1 METVLTRVS
10 LVALGLLTD
19 AVQMKASVSSLV
31 VRAALDAGAAET
43 VVSVAKAELVSR
55 ENAMATANSSA
66 PIRVC
71 LFIV

>member
-43 VVSVAKAELVSR
+43 VVSVAQGRAGQQR
-55 ENAMATANSSA
+55 E
-66 PIRVC
+66 C
-71 LFIV
+71 HGEC